1 MAARSLNMAEVES
14 TPSCCSKFE
23 GMISRCYSRN
33 RIFSCNLIFLIL
45 HGRHFA
51 ALKVFVSNLKKSRIF
66 LQKHAKI
73 SRRLHFLQHLTRF
86 QFISPTEQICFES
99 YLEIVT
105 GIRKNCTLF
114 FDHFHWNCHQL
125 RSSSSTC
132 KLNSNILNYSSFHLN
147 GHKTFSLQKEILLEE
162 EKPLK
167 FQLLTKKCF
176 YKSYVMG
183 QLSVFSK
190 LYSKYV

>member
-1 MAARSLNMAEVES
+1 MAEIES

-23 GMISRCYSRN
+23 GMISRCCSHN

-45 HGRHFA
+45 HGRHFV
-51 ALKVFVSNLKKSRIF
+51 ALKVFVSNLKKSGIF

-73 SRRLHFLQHLTRF
+73 NKRLHFLQHLTPF
-86 QFISPTEQICFES
+86 QFISPTEQICFKS
-99 YLEIVT
+99 YLENFPKGIVT

-125 RSSSSTC
+125 GSSSSTC

-167 FQLLTKKCF
+167 FIDQKMFLQELHDGKAFC
-176 YKSYVMG
+176 
-183 QLSVFSK
+183 FSK